1 MIKFSQPL
9 LKRRVTTPAKE
20 RIAKFMAAAGLCS
33 RRDAERWIEDGR
45 VMVNGA
51 VLTTPATL
59 VSENDEVIVDGK
71 RIKTQTPRMW
81 VYHKPAGLVVSHR
94 DEKGRPTVF
103 AHLPKDLPRV
113 ISVGRLDLDSE
124 GLLLLTTSGA
134 LARAMELPANAQ
146 KRVYRV
152 RIRGMIM
159 ETHRQQLTQG
169 VRIEG
174 MRYQPIEVRVE
185 GNKTGR
191 NQWLTLTLREGKNR
205 EIRRI
210 FEHFDLPVSRLIRI
224 QYGHFHL
231 EDLAPEELA
240 EVPAEYML
248 KLIEQLGVRFA

>member
-1 MIKFSQPL
+1 MKP
-9 LKRRVTTPAKE
+9 E
-20 RIAKFMAAAGLCS
+20 RIAKFMASAGLCS

-45 VMVNGA
+45 VIVNGE

-59 VSENDEVIVDGK
+59 VDGK
-71 RIKTQTPRMW
+71 RIKQKAEAPRLF

-94 DEKGRPTVF
+94 DEQGRATVF
-103 AHLPKDLPRV
+103 EHLPKDLPRV

-152 RIRGMIM
+152 RIRGLPM
-159 ETHRQQLTQG
+159 ETHYQQLERG
-169 VRIEG
+169 VRVDAVD
-174 MRYQPIEVRVE
+174 YQPIEVIPDRE
-185 GNKTGR
+185 KEGR

-224 QYGHFHL
+224 QYGNFHL
-231 EDLAPEELA
+231 DDLAPEEVA
-240 EVPAEYML
+240 EVPAEDVL
-248 KLIEQLGVRFA
+248 KLMEKLGVA

>member
-1 MIKFSQPL
+1 MKP
-9 LKRRVTTPAKE
+9 E
-20 RIAKFMAAAGLCS
+20 RIAKFMASAGLCS

-45 VMVNGA
+45 VIVNGE

-59 VSENDEVIVDGK
+59 VGADDDIIVDGK
-71 RIKTQTPRMW
+71 RIKPKAEAPRLF

-94 DEKGRPTVF
+94 DEQGRPTVF

-113 ISVGRLDLDSE
+113 VSVGRLDLDSE

-152 RIRGMIM
+152 RIRGLPM
-159 ETHRQQLTQG
+159 ETHYQQLERG
-169 VRIEG
+169 VRVDAVD
-174 MRYQPIEVRVE
+174 YQPIEVIPDRE
-185 GNKTGR
+185 KEGR

-224 QYGHFHL
+224 QYGNFHL
-231 EDLAPEELA
+231 DDLAPEEVA
-240 EVPAEYML
+240 EVPAEDVL
-248 KLIEQLGVRFA
+248 KLMEKLGVA